1 MLYKFGS
8 NLEFKMNGKFV
19 IKVNSGRRSGYTAGD
34 LRFASRHDV
43 AVYGIALA
51 RERAP
56 SWLP

>member
-8 NLEFKMNGKFV
+8 NLEFKMNAKFV

-34 LRFASRHDV
+34 IWFASRHDV
-43 AVYGIALA
+43 AACGIVLA
-51 RERAP
+51 RERVP